1 MKARTEVVTEKI
13 KHRGKTRHIER
24 TEKVFSYKLVKN
36 EIQNIYAPFVGPC
49 DDNHVLPTSLQKK
62 GIFDF
67 NAWIETDLKILFVGD
82 SVAVQLSQIF
92 QESSSPKDRHV
103 IRFVRG
109 EHESTHIAL
118 LAHQEGRI
126 SGLRVNGLPME
137 NHVDELE
144 LMAPLRVSIRH
155 VFVFLKI
162 F

>member
-13 KHRGKTRHIER
+13 KQRGKTRHIEK

-36 EIQNIYAPFVGPC
+36 EIQNIYSPFVGPC

-82 SVAVQLSQIF
+82 SVAVQSSQIL

-109 EHESTHIAL
+109 VHESTHIAL
-118 LAHQEGRI
+118 THQGGRI

-144 LMAPLRVSIRH
+144 FMAPLRVSIRH
-155 VFVFLKI
+155 VLVFFKI